1 MKLLFTKKFRQFLEN
16 IFFGIMSFWRGLR
29 IQNSVFSI
37 LSLRTQ
43 GNWSSEGMA
52 SFGFSFWMVR
62 SFIRHIHYHYPT
74 CSFIWKYTVEK
85 VGKNVVLPTPLG
97 KTCFALT
104 RNEKTSEQVVI
115 AAVIFLAN
123 ILVIAHATRDPYNVR
138 KVISWTTPTRM
149 FSEYW

>member
-1 MKLLFTKKFRQFLEN
+1 MKLLFTKRFRRFLEY
-16 IFFGIMSFWRGLR
+16 IFFGTMSFKRGQR

-37 LSLRTQ
+37 LFLRTQ

-62 SFIRHIHYHYPT
+62 SSIQHIHYHCQT
-74 CSFIWKYTVEK
+74 CSFIWKYS
-85 VGKNVVLPTPLG
+85 GKSWQKCRPPHTLRKNLFCTT
-97 KTCFALT
+97 KI
-104 RNEKTSEQVVI
+104 EKTSEQVVI